1 MVSQYQ
7 EYKAGRGYARTEND
21 LGTRVSLL
29 GSGAVHKTPYLTS
42 DRDLFHFLLLKLAGK
57 YSVYTS
63 TADHTFTSRREASTK
78 KSTDE
83 QLNLLYKMH
92 GN

>member
-1 MVSQYQ
+1 MRSFFF
-7 EYKAGRGYARTEND
+7 
-21 LGTRVSLL
+21 
-29 GSGAVHKTPYLTS
+29 
-42 DRDLFHFLLLKLAGK
+42 LFKLAGK
-57 YSVYTS
+57 YSVYTAK
-63 TADHTFTSRREASTK
+63 ADHTLTSRREESTK